1 MFNDNKLLGSFNLEG
16 IPPAPRGVPQIEVTF
31 DIDAN
36 GIVNVKAKDL
46 GTGKETEIKI
56 VASTN
61 LSEAE
66 IKKMQEDAE
75 LHAEEDNRRREEI
88 ETVNHA
94 EQMVYQTKK
103 TFEENKDK
111 VDQAKVGPIMVKIG
125 ELEDLL
131 KAESRNVDKIK
142 ALMEEVNK
150 DAQAVFMEMYAKA
163 GAGAEGGAQDANF
176 TESNDDGT
184 FKKKKK
190 KHADKSE
197 DDTVVDTEAS
207 EKK

>member
-1 MFNDNKLLGSFNLEG
+1 
-16 IPPAPRGVPQIEVTF
+16 
-31 DIDAN
+31 
-36 GIVNVKAKDL
+36 
-46 GTGKETEIKI
+46 
-56 VASTN
+56 
-61 LSEAE
+61 
-66 IKKMQEDAE
+66 
-75 LHAEEDNRRREEI
+75 
-88 ETVNHA
+88 
-94 EQMVYQTKK
+94 MVYQTKK

-111 VDQAKVGPIMVKIG
+111 VDQQKVGPIMVKLG

-131 KAESRNVDKIK
+131 KAESRNVEKIK
-142 ALMEEVNK
+142 TLMEEVNK

-176 TESNDDGT
+176 TENDGT